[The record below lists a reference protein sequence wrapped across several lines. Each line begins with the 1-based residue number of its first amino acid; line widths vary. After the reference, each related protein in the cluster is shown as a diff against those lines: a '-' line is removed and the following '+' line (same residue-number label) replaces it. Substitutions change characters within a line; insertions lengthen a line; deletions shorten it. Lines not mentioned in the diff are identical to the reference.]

1 MNVLTH
7 PCTVVAG
14 RVVPMSHTDRALAAC
29 SRCLPAQ
36 AADQACDQSEMRN
49 QSLEAQ
55 LYERLQMK
63 ARDQSAQGNR

>member
-1 MNVLTH
+1 
-7 PCTVVAG
+7 
-14 RVVPMSHTDRALAAC
+14 MSHTDRALAAH
-29 SRCLPAQ
+29 SRCLPTQ